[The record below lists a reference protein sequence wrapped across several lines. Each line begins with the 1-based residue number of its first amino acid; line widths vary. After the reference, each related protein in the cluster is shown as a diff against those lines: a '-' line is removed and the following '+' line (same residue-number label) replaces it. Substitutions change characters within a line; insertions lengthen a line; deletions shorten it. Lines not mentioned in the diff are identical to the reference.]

1 MIYLDR
7 NYGLGGQVEVR
18 RPGLALV
25 LREIKRRS
33 FMRSKETKAA
43 GKRLRPK
50 CLCVFTAS
58 CHSDGL
64 YRDVYAPN
72 ASLVF
77 K

>member
-33 FMRSKETKAA
+33 FMRSKAA

-50 CLCVFTAS
+50 TVCV
-58 CHSDGL
+58 
-64 YRDVYAPN
+64 Y
-72 ASLVF
+72 SLRPVIRITCIETF
-77 K
+77 MFLTPP

>member
-33 FMRSKETKAA
+33 FMRSKAA

-58 CHSDGL
+58 CHSDNL
-64 YRDVYAPN
+64 YRDVYVPN